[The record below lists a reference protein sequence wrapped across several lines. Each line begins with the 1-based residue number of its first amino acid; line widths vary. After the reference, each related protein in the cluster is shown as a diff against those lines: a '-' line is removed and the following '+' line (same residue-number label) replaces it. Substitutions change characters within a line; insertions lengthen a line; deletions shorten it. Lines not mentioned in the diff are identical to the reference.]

1 MPAER
6 RCEMEVEKL
15 TVEQIKNDL
24 EKKGISY
31 SSVSEYY
38 GERSDAFMII
48 RNIYYLQRTA
58 YAEAVSLKWL
68 TELYPEVEV
77 IETGVLDLWDKDESL
92 LCVMFKVNGYK
103 MSITELEKLV
113 DIPKLYES
121 TEYNEAYVGSKMFSC
136 GACKYEEF
144 LSRVLDWWVKLHS
157 NVKVLDYKVTVAL
170 LNLVIIE
177 VTFKPKE
184 EIK

>member
-1 MPAER
+1 
-6 RCEMEVEKL
+6 MEVEKL

-77 IETGVLDLWDKDESL
+77 IETGVLDLWDKNESL
-92 LCVMFKVNGYK
+92 
-103 MSITELEKLV
+103 
-113 DIPKLYES
+113 
-121 TEYNEAYVGSKMFSC
+121 
-136 GACKYEEF
+136 
-144 LSRVLDWWVKLHS
+144 
-157 NVKVLDYKVTVAL
+157 
-170 LNLVIIE
+170 
-177 VTFKPKE
+177 
-184 EIK
+184 